1 MLRMA
6 SLFDRKLAG
15 PLSEGSA
22 TGWQLT
28 YSLLKET
35 RSRFVKSSSKDN
47 FSVNNH
53 WTFNFSG
60 TYWRAKK
67 IMNFH
72 SWFWSSRW
80 EWENG
85 QNWKFYL
92 MGGRFFLIFILR
104 SIPRSSQSSLRQNS
118 ESNVSKDKS
127 SGTGSRSW
135 GISCFVVKLKSPSSL
150 SQLKILSEFGVGG
163 TLHPVGTYCIPYFQV
178 VSSILQAQQKVHST
192 PLAYSYWYKCFID
205 IIEMILGDWRD
216 SGGGHCKNRK
226 RRCGF

>member
-22 TGWQLT
+22 TGGQLT

-80 EWENG
+80 EWASREMVKIEN
-85 QNWKFYL
+85 
-92 MGGRFFLIFILR
+92 FI
-104 SIPRSSQSSLRQNS
+104 
-118 ESNVSKDKS
+118 
-127 SGTGSRSW
+127 W
-135 GISCFVVKLKSPSSL
+135 W
-150 SQLKILSEFGVGG
+150 VGG
-163 TLHPVGTYCIPYFQV
+163 CSLYSYCAPFHDHHNHRCGRIQKVMCQKINRVGQEAALEEFP
-178 VSSILQAQQKVHST
+178 VSSSNSKVQV
-192 PLAYSYWYKCFID
+192 
-205 IIEMILGDWRD
+205 
-216 SGGGHCKNRK
+216 
-226 RRCGF
+226 RCHNSKF